1 MVQKNNISSAYA
13 NDVIRGMF
21 ADRVSDPLKWFKHS
35 RSLIAAA
42 RVTLDRSE
50 LLIDQFEKSDLSN
63 VASLLYGFALE
74 NLFKAIWIYRKFG
87 SSHDENWYPEDK
99 FPQELKTH
107 NLIELA
113 NLIDKKIAEEFN
125 LALSLLTDATTW
137 SGRYP
142 CSVKGDEG
150 TIAHWPQINEH
161 AEIIYKRY
169 SKQFTISS

>member
-1 MVQKNNISSAYA
+1 MDKKNKISTSYA

-21 ADRVSDPLKWFKHS
+21 AERVSDPLEWFKHS

-42 RVTLDRSE
+42 RATVDRSE
-50 LLIDQFEKSDLSN
+50 MLIDQFEKSDLLN

-74 NLFKAIWIYRKFG
+74 NLFKAIWIYQKFG

-99 FPQELKTH
+99 FPKELKTH
-107 NLIELA
+107 DLIELA
-113 NLIDKKIAEEFN
+113 NLIDQKIVEEFN

-150 TIAHWPQINEH
+150 TIGRWPQINEH